1 MTKLQ
6 ERIEFLSASSISIST
21 QLSELSRLKEQLRKA
36 QAAAF
41 KSINHKS
48 IGQSKTSQTP

>member
-48 IGQSKTSQTP
+48 IGQSKTSQTS

>member
-6 ERIEFLSASSISIST
+6 EQIEFLSASSISIST
-21 QLSELSRLKEQLRKA
+21 QLSELSRLKEQLKKA

-41 KSINHKS
+41 KSIKHKS
-48 IGQSKTSQTP
+48 IGQSQTSQTS